1 MLIKSFSPKS
11 LPPKQYSQLGIL
23 VLTLLGLGLLN
34 VLHADIVYLVLAGLA
49 GAFCVLREKIRFRL
63 ANHRI
68 LSTLMLSGFFLFLF
82 CTEFAGTAHAVWLDS
97 IETWM
102 TGAFPDASDLATLI
116 FNVLR
121 GFYVIYLIISGIQVF
136 IALRRQEG
144 LWEAAQL
151 PLISLLIIGVIDIVA
166 GFIVTSTMSICQICF
181 CQRF

>member
-1 MLIKSFSPKS
+1 MLVKKFSTES
-11 LPPKQYSQLGIL
+11 LTPKQHSRASIFVLILLGYGIL
-23 VLTLLGLGLLN
+23 RVVHADVVYFIILTLLGGCCLFGDN
-34 VLHADIVYLVLAGLA
+34 
-49 GAFCVLREKIRFRL
+49 IRPHLSRNRTL
-63 ANHRI
+63 TTLI
-68 LSTLMLSGFFLFLF
+68 LFGFFLFLF
-82 CTEFAGTAHAVWLDS
+82 CTELAGTAHAIWLES

-102 TGAFPDASDLATLI
+102 TGAFPDSSDLAALI

-166 GFIVTSTMSICQICF
+166 GFIVGDGGTTT
-181 CQRF
+181 